1 MCLYQI
7 LWLSGFYVL
16 SSKFICLYSFMAF
29 KKTLFANK
37 MTTMIHFFSVL
48 FAIPEQ
54 DSHHSSAHLTLAPNI
69 LLPTFFIWLPRLNDI
84 VINSTDYRLR
94 LVKFRSWH
102 WYFNC
107 CLTYGKLLHHY
118 DWCSLGILCLVASV
132 VSRLFATPWTVV
144 FQAPLYMG
152 FSRQEYWS
160 GLPCP
165 SSNNR
170 RVSRL
175 TNLFTCLEL
184 TMKIS

>member
-29 KKTLFANK
+29 TKTLFANK

-48 FAIPEQ
+48 LAIPEQ

-69 LLPTFFIWLPRLNDI
+69 LLPVFFIWLPRLNDI

-118 DWCSLGILCLVASV
+118 DWCSLGILCLVASA
-132 VSRLFATPWTVV
+132 VSRLCYPMDCSLPSSSVHGI
-144 FQAPLYMG
+144 L
-152 FSRQEYWS
+152 RQEYWS

-165 SSNNR
+165 SSNNT

>member
-1 MCLYQI
+1 MCSLHMLIQFY
-7 LWLSGFYVL
+7 GFY
-16 SSKFICLYSFMAF
+16 
-29 KKTLFANK
+29 KTFCKQDDHHNTPRFTTCYPRTGFSPLF
-37 MTTMIHFFSVL
+37 S
-48 FAIPEQ
+48 P
-54 DSHHSSAHLTLAPNI
+54 SHPAPI
-69 LLPTFFIWLPRLNDI
+69 FFIWLPRLNDI
-84 VINSTDYRLR
+84 MINSTDYRLR